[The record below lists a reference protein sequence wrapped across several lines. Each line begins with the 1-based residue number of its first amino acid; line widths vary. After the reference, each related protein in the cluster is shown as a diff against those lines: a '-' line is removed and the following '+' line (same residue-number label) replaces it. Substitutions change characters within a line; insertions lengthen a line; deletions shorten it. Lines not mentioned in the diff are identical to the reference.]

1 MAGDPMKPKNL
12 ILIAALILAGC
23 VTPDVSDLN
32 KNLPSGVVFSSVV
45 DPENFPDLNKTV
57 TVAPLPELPRT
68 LKTALATSAP
78 KSNGVVRLIWD
89 NGNPA
94 ETYPVNTTLG
104 IRYPAT
110 TAGEMTVGGLPIGT
124 TQTFV
129 VTNSAGS
136 SLPASAVVA
145 PDGYALK
152 FQTWLYLTW
161 PGPAGVLQA
170 ATNVTQPGTVWRDV
184 QPIASGGS
192 FLATNQ
198 AAQEF
203 YRVRY

>member
-1 MAGDPMKPKNL
+1 MKTTNL
-12 ILIAALILAGC
+12 ILLAALMLTGC
-23 VTPDVSDLN
+23 VAPNVSDSN
-32 KNLPSGVVFSSVV
+32 KSLPAGVVFSRVV
-45 DPENFPDLNKTV
+45 DTENFPDSNKV
-57 TVAPLPELPRT
+57 ISVASMPELPRT
-68 LKTALATSAP
+68 LQTSLATSAP
-78 KSNGVVRLIWD
+78 KSNGVVRLVWD

-104 IRYPAT
+104 VTYPAT
-110 TAGEMTVGGLPIGT
+110 TAGEMTVGGLPVGT

-145 PDGYALK
+145 ADGYALK

-161 PGPAGVLQA
+161 PGPAGVLQKT
-170 ATNVTQPGTVWRDV
+170 TNVTQPGTIWRDV